1 MVSAARLR
9 RSGSGGQRLTL
20 PRCRRTSAF
29 GREAGGRRRSSS
41 DVNGS
46 SLLSARWH
54 VSSEP
59 YRRDIAV
66 HGLHAMLPRVS
77 IVGTTDKNYS
87 AVRRTRCSSEM
98 IRMEQVLERFREAA
112 QDLSAAGLP
121 I

>member
-54 VSSEP
+54 ASSER